1 MFKYIASA
9 GALVAATII
18 TAAPLSAQAPST
30 VQRGLLEAAVVAP
43 ANGDAESV
51 QRWLRSD
58 LVGGVARN
66 LGADVGDLAA
76 RVATLDATAMH
87 DLAERAR
94 ADEQNLAGGDST
106 VVISTTAIIIG
117 LLILILLT
125 S

>member
-9 GALVAATII
+9 GALVATTII
-18 TAAPLSAQAPST
+18 SAAPLSAQASST
-30 VQRGLLEAAVVAP
+30 VQRGLLDAAVVAP

-51 QRWLRSD
+51 QRWLRTD
-58 LVGGVARN
+58 RVATVARN
-66 LGADVGDLAA
+66 LGADVGDLGA

-94 ADEQNLAGGDST
+94 ADEQNLAGGDSK
-106 VVISTTAIIIG
+106 VIISTTAIIIG
-117 LLILILLT
+117 LLILILIT

>member
-9 GALVAATII
+9 GALVATTII
-18 TAAPLSAQAPST
+18 SVAPLSAQASST
-30 VQRGLLEAAVVAP
+30 VQRGLLDAAVVAP

-51 QRWLRSD
+51 QRWLRTD
-58 LVGGVARN
+58 RVATVARN
-66 LGADVGDLAA
+66 LGADVGDLGA

-94 ADEQNLAGGDST
+94 ADEQNLAGGDSK
-106 VVISTTAIIIG
+106 VIISTTAIIIG
-117 LLILILLT
+117 LLILILIT